1 MREFLHDFDVKKV
14 FLTSTQNPETKREK
28 INKFE
33 YIKIQTTWQDWVL
46 KLVSKAKRKVTKL
59 MYMRI
64 YNSCTV
70 KEHIN

>member
-33 YIKIQTTWQDWVL
+33 YIKIQITWQDWVL